1 MNKIGIILAL
11 ILIICCLI
19 CYIIIVIRDRKNKE
33 NISDCYRCSH
43 YKLIH
48 AGDTGTTNIYRC
60 TKLNRIDYN
69 KFSKSHKY
77 LNCKDYKKGGS
88 IFE

>member
-1 MNKIGIILAL
+1 MHKIGIILAL

-33 NISDCYRCSH
+33 NISDCYRCSY

-48 AGDTGTTNIYRC
+48 ARDTRTTNIYRC